1 MTEHNALGTQH
12 SKAIIDNGS
21 FGTRE
26 IVFSTGRLARQAAG
40 SVTAQLADTVVLAAT
55 SAGKT
60 PKDHFDFFP
69 LTVDVEER
77 MYAAGRIPGSFFRR
91 EGRPS
96 EDAVLTC
103 RLIDRPLR
111 PSFVKGLRNEVQVV
125 CTVLAL
131 DPAHPYDVVAM
142 NAASLSTKISGLP
155 FSGPIGSTRMAHV
168 DGQWVAFPTQEELGR
183 ATFDMIVAGRAL
195 DDGDVAI
202 MMVEAESTEHTLTL
216 VAGGAT
222 APTEEIVAGGLEAA
236 KVAIRELCRAQS
248 ELAAVSAKPIA
259 EFPVF
264 LDYQPDAYEAVAGL
278 VQGETAE
285 ALRIAGKADREE
297 ALDRIKAKVLDQ
309 LAPRFEGREKELSAA
324 FRSLTKSEVRA
335 RVLREQIR
343 IDGRGTTDIR
353 ALTAEVQILPRVHGS
368 ALFERG
374 ETQIM
379 GVTTLNMLRME
390 QQLDTLSPDKHKRYM
405 HNYNFPPYSVGE
417 TGRVGAPK
425 RREIGHGALA
435 ERAIVPVLPTR
446 EEFPYAIR
454 QVSEALSSNG
464 STSMGSVCAST
475 MSLLSAGVPLK
486 APVAGIAMGLISD
499 EVDGKTRYV
508 TLTDILGA
516 EDAFGDM
523 DFKVAGTPDFITAL
537 QLDTKLDGIPSDVL
551 AGALAQAYE
560 ARQTILGVMQRA
572 IESPATMSEYA
583 PRVTSVKIPVDKIGM
598 VIGPKGQTINAI
610 QDETGAEI
618 SIEDD
623 GTIYVGATNGPS
635 AEAAVERINAIAN
648 PTLPKVGDKFLGTVV
663 KTAAFGAF
671 VSLLPGR
678 DGLLHISKVGDGKRV
693 DRVEDFL
700 NVGDKVEVQIAD
712 IDARGKV
719 YLDKVRADGEVAPA
733 AESGGDRRGGGG
745 DRPRR
750 EGGDRG
756 PRRDGGDRAPRAEGG
771 DRAPRAEG
779 GDRDRAPRGDG
790 EDRAPRAEDRAPR
803 AEGEGEGGEPRR
815 RRQRRD

>member
-1 MTEHNALGTQH
+1 MTEQNNALGTE
-12 SKAIIDNGS
+12 SRTAVIDNGS

-26 IVFSTGRLARQAAG
+26 IVFSTGRLAKQAAG
-40 SVTAQLADTVVLAAT
+40 SVIVQLGDTTVLSATTASKQ
-55 SAGKT
+55 
-60 PKDHFDFFP
+60 PKEHFDFFP

-96 EDAVLTC
+96 EDAILTC

-111 PSFVKGLRNEVQVV
+111 PSFTKGLRNEVQVV
-125 CTVLAL
+125 ETVLAL

-142 NAASLSTKISGLP
+142 NAASMSTKLSGLP
-155 FSGPIGSTRMAHV
+155 FSGPVGSTRVAHV
-168 DGQWVAFPTQEELGR
+168 EGQWVAFPTLEELER
-183 ATFDMIVAGRAL
+183 ATFDMVVAGRVTA
-195 DDGDVAI
+195 DGDVAI
-202 MMVEAESTEHTLTL
+202 MMVEAEATPHAIKLIS
-216 VAGGAT
+216 AGAV
-222 APTEEIVAGGLEAA
+222 APTEEVVASGLEAA
-236 KVAIRELCRAQS
+236 KPAIRELCRAQS
-248 ELAAVSAKPIA
+248 ELAEVAAKPVA

-264 LDYQPDAYEAVAGL
+264 LDYQDDVLQAVSDAVRAEV
-278 VQGETAE
+278 AE
-285 ALRIAGKADREE
+285 ALKIAGKQEREE
-297 ALDRIKAKVLDQ
+297 SLDLVKAKAHEQLDE
-309 LAPRFEGREKELSAA
+309 RFEGREKEISAA
-324 FRSLTKSEVRA
+324 FRSITKSEVRQ
-335 RVLREQIR
+335 RVLRDQVR
-343 IDGRGTTDIR
+343 IDGRGPRDIR
-353 ALTAEVQILPRVHGS
+353 PLTAQVGVLPRVHGS

-374 ETQIM
+374 ETQIL
-379 GVTTLNMLRME
+379 GVTTLNMLRLE
-390 QQLDTLSPDKHKRYM
+390 QSLDTLAPEKTKRYM
-405 HNYNFPPYSVGE
+405 HNYNFPPYSTGE
-417 TGRVGAPK
+417 TGRVGSPK

-435 ERAIVPVLPTR
+435 ERALVPVLPSR

-454 QVSEALSSNG
+454 QVSEALGSNG

-475 MSLLSAGVPLK
+475 LALLSAGVPLK

-499 EVDGKTRYV
+499 EVDGKTEYV
-508 TLTDILGA
+508 ALTDILGA

-523 DFKVAGTPDFITAL
+523 DFKVAGTSEFVTAL

-551 AGALAQAYE
+551 AGALSQAHD
-560 ARQTILGVMQRA
+560 ARATILAVMTAA
-572 IESPATMSEYA
+572 IEAPAEMSEYA

-610 QDETGAEI
+610 QDETGADI

-693 DRVEDFL
+693 EKVEDFL

-712 IDARGKV
+712 IDQRGKI
-719 YLDKVRADGEVAPA
+719 YLDKVRPEGEEAPA
-733 AESGGDRRGGGG
+733 APAAAGGS
-745 DRPRR
+745 
-750 EGGDRG
+750 EGGRPERAPREDRG
-756 PRRDGGDRAPRAEGG
+756 PREG
-771 DRAPRAEG
+771 
-779 GDRDRAPRGDG
+779 
-790 EDRAPRAEDRAPR
+790 
-803 AEGEGEGGEPRR
+803 GGEPRR
-815 RRQRRD
+815 RRSRPSGDRGERRD